1 MSLENIFEVALA
13 VTAGLGPRQAKG
25 LVRTFGNAEA
35 VFTTSRKAL
44 LRIPG
49 LGPTRVNKLLEP
61 ETIKTAEQVIKAC
74 KRESVQILSTSNYAY
89 PDRMRDFDDAPMVL
103 FKKGEVQLNHP
114 RSLAIVGTRSATTQG
129 QRITEQFVSQLAEK
143 MQVLVVS
150 GLAYGIDG
158 AAHRQALHVGL
169 PTVGV
174 LAHGL
179 DKIYPADHQRLAM
192 RMLEQ
197 GGLISEFP
205 PFTKLVKEN
214 FPRRN
219 RIIAALADAVLVVE
233 ASKSGGALITA
244 ELALGYNRDVFA
256 IPGRVNDAFSEGC
269 LELIRQH
276 KAGLVTKPSDLIQAM
291 NWDFAGNPQRQM
303 SLAFTRPLNEV
314 ETQIRT
320 LVNSGSNFID
330 NLAGAL
336 QLNNS
341 VLAATLLQLELEG
354 LIKSLP
360 GARVKWT
367 GPNDQ

>member
-13 VTAGLGPRQAKG
+13 VSSGLGPRQARS
-25 LVRTFGNAEA
+25 LIRTFTQAEA
-35 VFTTSRKAL
+35 VFQAGRKTL

-49 LGPTRVNKLLEP
+49 LGPAKVDKLLNAN
-61 ETIKTAEQVIKAC
+61 TLRYAEGVLKICNK
-74 KRESVQILSTSNYAY
+74 ENVQILGINDQEF
-89 PDRMRDFDDAPMVL
+89 PERMKECEDAPIVL
-103 FKKGEVQLNHP
+103 FKKGEASLNYK
-114 RSLAIVGTRSATTQG
+114 RSLAIVGTRSATSQG
-129 QRITEQFVSQLAEK
+129 NAITANFVAQLAEQ
-143 MQVLVVS
+143 MRLLIVS

-158 AAHRQALHVGL
+158 AAHRQALHMGL

-179 DKIYPADHQRLAM
+179 DKIYPPEHHRLAM
-192 RMLEQ
+192 KMIEN
-197 GGLISEFP
+197 GGLVSEFP

-256 IPGRVNDAFSEGC
+256 VPGRINDAYSEGC
-269 LELIRQH
+269 LELIRQN
-276 KAGLVTKPSDLIQAM
+276 KAALVVKPDDIIQAM
-291 NWDFAGNPQRQM
+291 NWDLNNHHPMQLPIPF
-303 SLAFTRPLNEV
+303 SRPLSEV
-314 ETQIRT
+314 ESQIKT

-330 NLAGAL
+330 NLSNAL
-336 QLNNS
+336 NLSNS
-341 VLAATLLQLELEG
+341 ALAATLLQLELEG

-367 GPNDQ
+367 GP